1 MAPTK
6 RSAMDK
12 LTRSRNFPFF
22 EVFLEAN
29 AKLVMRLATT
39 MITASAP
46 KATNH
51 EPRETF
57 AAPGEEVELFRLE
70 FIFLEFVKDP
80 LK

>member
-6 RSAMDK
+6 RSAMDR
-12 LTRSRNFPFF
+12 LMRRINFRFF
-22 EVFLEAN
+22 EAFLVAN
-29 AKLVMRLATT
+29 AKIVMKLPTT
-39 MITASAP
+39 MTTASAP

-51 EPRETF
+51 ELRETF
-57 AAPGEEVELFRLE
+57 ALGEEVELFKLE

>member
-6 RSAMDK
+6 RSAMDR
-12 LTRSRNFPFF
+12 LMRRINLHFF
-22 EVFLEAN
+22 EAFLVAN
-29 AKLVMRLATT
+29 AKIVMKFATT

-51 EPRETF
+51 ELRETF
-57 AAPGEEVELFRLE
+57 ALGEEVVLFKLE

>member
-6 RSAMDK
+6 RSAMDR
-12 LTRSRNFPFF
+12 LMRRRNFPFF
-22 EVFLEAN
+22 DVFLETN
-29 AKLVMRLATT
+29 AKIVIRLATT
-39 MITASAP
+39 MIMASAP

-51 EPRETF
+51 EPRETL
-57 AAPGEEVELFRLE
+57 AAPGEEVELFTLQ